1 MSWWNGYYVDER
13 ILVQLILLLNEF
25 EYREMSWRNAY
36 YADERI
42 LLNLGAKAPTTNFSF
57 GGVLASSNHGV
68 QSFSFGGVLASSNHG
83 VQSFSFG
90 GVLASSNHGVQS
102 FSFGR
107 IEFST
112 MESKALALDELSF
125 QRWSPKLQ
133 LWTNLVLVQ
142 LWIWFSSKPF
152 SLDSMRGLDSRCLL
166 VFSFF

>member
-42 LLNLGAKAPTTNFSF
+42 LLNLGAKAPTTN
-57 GGVLASSNHGV
+57 
-68 QSFSFGGVLASSNHG
+68 
-83 VQSFSFG
+83 FSFG

>member
-42 LLNLGAKAPTTNFSF
+42 LLNLGAKAPTTN
-57 GGVLASSNHGV
+57 
-68 QSFSFGGVLASSNHG
+68 FSFGGVLASSNHG